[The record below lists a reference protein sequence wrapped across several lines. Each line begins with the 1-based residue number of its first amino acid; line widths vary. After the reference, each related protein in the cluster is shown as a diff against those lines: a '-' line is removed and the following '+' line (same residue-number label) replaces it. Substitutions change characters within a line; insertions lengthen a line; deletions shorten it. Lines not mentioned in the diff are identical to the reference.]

1 MDKLYSVKEA
11 TEILKI
17 SRTTLY
23 RLIWKGLLKP
33 VKIGNKTLFA
43 GEDLDTLIENLKNE
57 RT

>member
-1 MDKLYSVKEA
+1 MDKLYNVKEA

-23 RLIWKGLLKP
+23 RLIWQGLLKP